1 MPPSAEIMAQSVHL
15 ISSFPHCI
23 STAQYSIKSPNH
35 PKNKSTDKIPASKLT
50 FLPTMLAT
58 FSFGIEVEYLVPYL
72 YTDDIDPEPKDRRTI
87 DRTPPGINDVT
98 DPNGYIIDNVVYN
111 RVRRTL
117 RDVGLPA
124 AVMPELPVGSLPSQ
138 WEPVRD
144 ESLVEDDDM
153 ADLYGSNFIPLEIR
167 SPVLNADRAG
177 FRSVRL
183 AIDTLV
189 SKHRLLIT
197 DTCGYH
203 VHVGRGK
210 EGFSLPALKNIAAF
224 LWVFG
229 GQLGTLHPKN
239 RHNNGYASSMRK
251 KSNISHH
258 AEDLCEGIREIYAAK
273 TARRLVYLIHWTYP
287 DEEFESDDVF
297 IRNMAYNFVNIVHA
311 EGKKT
316 IEFRQFAST
325 TDSLHVKMWAEVC
338 VGIVMACAER
348 NELEFSAFLLDAA
361 DKEENRPKEV
371 LDIAQLL
378 SRIGLRD
385 QANWAQQRCEELGS
399 RKCSIQ

>member
-1 MPPSAEIMAQSVHL
+1 MPAA
-15 ISSFPHCI
+15 F
-23 STAQYSIKSPNH
+23 T
-35 PKNKSTDKIPASKLT
+35 
-50 FLPTMLAT
+50 
-58 FSFGIEVEYLVPYL
+58 FGIEVEYLVPFL
-72 YTDDIDPEPKDRRTI
+72 YTGDRDPQPKDSRTI
-87 DRTPPGINDVT
+87 DRTPRPANDFSDYEGIV
-98 DPNGYIIDNVVYN
+98 IDNLVYD

-124 AVMPELPVGSLPSQ
+124 AVMPEQPVGALPSQ

-153 ADLYGSNFIPLEIR
+153 AEMYGYNFIPLEIR
-167 SPVLNADRAG
+167 SPVLNANRAG
-177 FRSVRL
+177 FRAVRL
-183 AIDTLV
+183 AIVALV

-203 VHVGRGK
+203 VHVGRGT

-229 GQLGTLHPKN
+229 PQIGTLHPPN

-251 KSNISHH
+251 RSNISHH
-258 AEDLCEGIREIYAAK
+258 EEDLREGIREIYAAK
-273 TARRLVYLIHWTYP
+273 TARRLVYLIHWTDP
-287 DEEFESDDVF
+287 DETIENDEVF

-316 IEFRQFAST
+316 IEFRQFCST

-338 VGIVMACAER
+338 TGIVMACAER
-348 NELEFSAFLLDAA
+348 SEIEWSAFLCDAA
-361 DKEENRPKEV
+361 AKEENRSNEV
-371 LDIAQLL
+371 MDIAQLL
-378 SRIGLRD
+378 RTIGLGD
-385 QANWAQQRCEELGS
+385 QASWAQQRSKELGY
-399 RKCSIQ
+399 RTCSIQ